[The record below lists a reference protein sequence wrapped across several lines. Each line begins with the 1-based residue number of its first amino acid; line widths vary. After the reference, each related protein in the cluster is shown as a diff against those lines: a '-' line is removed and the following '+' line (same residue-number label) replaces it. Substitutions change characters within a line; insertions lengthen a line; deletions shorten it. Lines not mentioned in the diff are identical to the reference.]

1 MFRFKSNMST
11 VDRAT
16 RIVVG
21 STLLTLG
28 PLTGILPTDSMSNII
43 LGVLGAIAITSGV
56 FAYCFLYEITGF
68 NTLHKPDNTETNQ

>member
-1 MFRFKSNMST
+1 MLKFKSNMSS
-11 VDRAT
+11 VDRIT

-28 PLTGILPTDSMSNII
+28 PLTNILETDTLSDII
-43 LGVLGAIAITSGV
+43 LGVLGTTAVLSGV

-68 NTLHKPDNTETNQ
+68 NTCRPIKDTENK